1 MSRALAFPCP
11 GSGSASARLASY
23 NASYNASYDAFSP
36 ASFREGS
43 IERRCLTGHGRPIAA
58 AGGRALL
65 LCLLFFL
72 FKEKFAA
79 LNCRVRAEP
88 QLPSSSALA
97 SFNLPLPQPQSN
109 RAAWG
114 GGCRGCGPARC
125 RNTSSP
131 FWRSKTP
138 SGRFRSAASR
148 AGADCPLLVI
158 PTAALRGIRSPR
170 APRCPPAPTAGPAG
184 RPVPTRRRTKQSGCS
199 VPFRSCCPGGAAAPS
214 RAFIAAGCPLGRSA
228 GLRLAPLH
236 SSFLLL
242 FPSLPAGTAPL
253 KRPPTTG

>member
-1 MSRALAFPCP
+1 MAFPCP

-23 NASYNASYDAFSP
+23 NASYDASSP

-43 IERRCLTGHGRPIAA
+43 IERRCLTGQGRPIAA

-114 GGCRGCGPARC
+114 GAAGAAARPGAGTH
-125 RNTSSP
+125 RALFGGAKPRRDGFDPQPHERAPIALSWSSP
-131 FWRSKTP
+131 P
-138 SGRFRSAASR
+138 PPCVASAR
-148 AGADCPLLVI
+148 
-158 PTAALRGIRSPR
+158 R
-170 APRCPPAPTAGPAG
+170 APRAARPHPLLALQGAPSQRDGA
-184 RPVPTRRRTKQSGCS
+184 
-199 VPFRSCCPGGAAAPS
+199 RSKAAARFLSAVAAQAVLQLRAERLLPRAARWDARRGCASRPS
-214 RAFIAAGCPLGRSA
+214 ILPFFC
-228 GLRLAPLH
+228 
-236 SSFLLL
+236 SFLLSRL
-242 FPSLPAGTAPL
+242 AQLL
-253 KRPPTTG
+253 